1 MKKFIYGLAA
11 VAFAAVMVAC
21 SSNDPYKVGIS
32 KGDKSQMDTL
42 SYAFGVSFANDM
54 SFNLP
59 EMKFD
64 WEALINS
71 TEESMLVEEEYDKDE
86 KVNES
91 IKVLEEF
98 FSVQRPERIKKFI
111 DENKPDSVETLRP
124 HEEQVLLAQLDI
136 FENEEERKSVSEAYG
151 YDLGARYRSIRIP
164 FQVYWFVQGVADF
177 QLNGGS
183 KIASDEASNF
193 IMTYQMNRLP
203 KINKEAS
210 EAWLAK
216 VEKQSGVQKTESG
229 LLYRIDKEGDAAV
242 KPTATCTVKANYEG
256 KLRDGVVFD
265 SSYERGEPTEF
276 PLNRVIPGWT
286 EGLQLIGKGGQ
297 ITLWI
302 PSDLAYGPSMAGM
315 IGPNEALE
323 FKVELID
330 VIPSTAV
337 QAPVEAQPAE

>member
-1 MKKFIYGLAA
+1 
-11 VAFAAVMVAC
+11 
-21 SSNDPYKVGIS
+21 
-32 KGDKSQMDTL
+32 
-42 SYAFGVSFANDM
+42 
-54 SFNLP
+54 
-59 EMKFD
+59 MKFD

-71 TEESMLVEEEYDKDE
+71 TEESMLAEEEYDKDE

-111 DENKPDSVETLRP
+111 EENKPDSVETLRP

-177 QLNGGS
+177 HLNGGS

-210 EAWLAK
+210 AAWLAK
-216 VEKQSGVQKTESG
+216 VEKQKGVQKSESG
-229 LLYRIDKEGDAAV
+229 LLYRIDKEGDADI
-242 KPTATCTVKANYEG
+242 KPTAKCSVKAHYEG
-256 KLRDGVVFD
+256 KLRDGFVFD
-265 SSYERGEPTEF
+265 SSYERGEPAEF
-276 PLNRVIPGWT
+276 RLSGVIKGWT
-286 EGLQLIGKGGQ
+286 EGLQYIGKGGQ

-302 PSDLAYGPSMAGM
+302 PSDLAYGESMAGM

-323 FKVELID
+323 FKVELVD
-330 VIPSTAV
+330 VIPAPAP
-337 QAPVEAQPAE
+337 APVEAQKVE